1 MIFIFQLL
9 KKYHGPFCI
18 KSLILLLSFLLV
30 SIGQNFGI
38 SPAVEQGVSGIN
50 KNNKANTGFLIF
62 SPDSRKAAY
71 LLPQAICYC
80 MIPLYLDISNDPSG
94 LQYQG
99 FDIRVT
105 SSSSNITLGTKNSF
119 SREDAIYYFFKNKM
133 HL

>member
-1 MIFIFQLL
+1 M
-9 KKYHGPFCI
+9 
-18 KSLILLLSFLLV
+18 LLLSFLLV

-38 SPAVEQGVSGIN
+38 STAVEQGVSGIN

-80 MIPLYLDISNDPSG
+80 MIPLNFYISNDPPVI
-94 LQYQG
+94 QYQG

-105 SSSSNITLGTKNSF
+105 SFSSNITLGAKNSF
-119 SREDAIYYFFKNKM
+119 SREDSIYYFFKNNM